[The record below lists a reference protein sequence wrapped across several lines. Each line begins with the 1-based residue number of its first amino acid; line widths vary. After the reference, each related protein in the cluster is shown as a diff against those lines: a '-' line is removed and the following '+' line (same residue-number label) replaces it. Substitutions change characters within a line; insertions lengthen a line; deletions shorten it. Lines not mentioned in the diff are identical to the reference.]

1 MKKQKGKLHNAK
13 NLLKACSTHRNTK
26 TGSFATAP
34 TRQASPC
41 LEFSITVLL
50 CKAEARKKAAH
61 RRQWPPARVAASQT
75 LGLSTNFGSVRATTR
90 SRWDAAL
97 PTSRRAPG
105 GVPLTRLPRSLA
117 PPRED
122 ARGDADTR
130 EAMGHVGD
138 PAATDRRVPGV
149 PLEGRGWPARGGT
162 RVSRHTILSSVRPSV
177 PAPALRAEA
186 AQRGAL
192 PSGSAGRRPRATI
205 RTIVSAAAAAQ
216 TAPRSAPPRP
226 GRLRHPEPPTGR
238 AVGPPHSS
246 GAPRARAGARTAAA
260 LDHPRLHLTPTR
272 TPGHAARISRP
283 SSWHTWTRP
292 ARLPPALANSSTR
305 GCRSRPTGSAGLGLK
320 GGGEKGTH
328 TRGGMD
334 CFRSRKLNHVLSLNS
349 SVTLVD
355 FG

>member
-50 CKAEARKKAAH
+50 CKAEAREKAAH
-61 RRQWPPARVAASQT
+61 RRHWPPAWVAASQT

-90 SRWDAAL
+90 SRWGAAL

-138 PAATDRRVPGV
+138 PAVTDRRVPGV

-192 PSGSAGRRPRATI
+192 PSGSAGRRPRAAI

-226 GRLRHPEPPTGR
+226 PAPPRAAHGESGGATSQFRGPTCPRRREDCSRPRPPAPAPHPPRAPPATPR
-238 AVGPPHSS
+238 ASAPLLVAHMDPSGPP
-246 GAPRARAGARTAAA
+246 
-260 LDHPRLHLTPTR
+260 
-272 TPGHAARISRP
+272 P
-283 SSWHTWTRP
+283 SSPCKLIHSWMQEQAHGE
-292 ARLPPALANSSTR
+292 R
-305 GCRSRPTGSAGLGLK
+305 GVGV
-320 GGGEKGTH
+320 GGGEERKAHTHTH
-328 TRGGMD
+328 TRGEWIASGAE
-334 CFRSRKLNHVLSLNS
+334 N
-349 SVTLVD
+349 
-355 FG
+355 